1 MFIKEKM
8 ILEKGISMVRKM
20 ERKIP
25 KPKFRTQEELN
36 QFYMTHCFS
45 CRKPL
50 PENMVMQNKQIY
62 RDNPEIGFMMHC
74 EKCLRKMKK

>member
-1 MFIKEKM
+1 
-8 ILEKGISMVRKM
+8 
-20 ERKIP
+20 
-25 KPKFRTQEELN
+25 
-36 QFYMTHCFS
+36 MTHCFS

-62 RDNPEIGFMMHC
+62 RGNPEIEFMMHY